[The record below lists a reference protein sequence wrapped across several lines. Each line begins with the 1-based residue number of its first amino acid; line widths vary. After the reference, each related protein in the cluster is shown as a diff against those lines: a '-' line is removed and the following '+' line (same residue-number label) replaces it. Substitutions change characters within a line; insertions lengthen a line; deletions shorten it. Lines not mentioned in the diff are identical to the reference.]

1 MLLMIRLFMS
11 VMNVVGLTL
20 MKVNWLKRLSIISDY
35 ALILANV
42 AFIISL
48 RIDGLDWINIAI
60 LLLLSANMF
69 YIGRDF
75 ERRKVKQSQIIPIKI

>member
-1 MLLMIRLFMS
+1 M
-11 VMNVVGLTL
+11 
-20 MKVNWLKRLSIISDY
+20 NWLKRLSIISDY

-48 RIDGLDWINIAI
+48 RIDGLGWIDVI
-60 LLLLSANMF
+60 LLLLLSGNMF

-75 ERRKVKQSQIIPIKI
+75 ERRK

>member
-1 MLLMIRLFMS
+1 M
-11 VMNVVGLTL
+11 
-20 MKVNWLKRLSIISDY
+20 NWLKPLKIIGDY
-35 ALILANV
+35 ALIIVNI

-48 RIDGLDWINIAI
+48 RIDGLGWINIAI

-75 ERRKVKQSQIIPIKI
+75 ERRKVKQ

>member
-1 MLLMIRLFMS
+1 M
-11 VMNVVGLTL
+11 
-20 MKVNWLKRLSIISDY
+20 NWLKRLSIISDY

-48 RIDGLDWINIAI
+48 RIDGLGWIDVIL

-75 ERRKVKQSQIIPIKI
+75 ERTKIRTY

>member
-1 MLLMIRLFMS
+1 M
-11 VMNVVGLTL
+11 
-20 MKVNWLKRLSIISDY
+20 NWLKPLKIIGDY
-35 ALILANV
+35 ALIIVNI

-48 RIDGLDWINIAI
+48 RIDGLGWIDVIL

-75 ERRKVKQSQIIPIKI
+75 ERTKIRTY

>member
-1 MLLMIRLFMS
+1 M
-11 VMNVVGLTL
+11 
-20 MKVNWLKRLSIISDY
+20 NWLKPLKIISDY
-35 ALILANV
+35 ALIIVNI

-75 ERRKVKQSQIIPIKI
+75 ERRKVKR

>member
-1 MLLMIRLFMS
+1 M
-11 VMNVVGLTL
+11 
-20 MKVNWLKRLSIISDY
+20 NWLTRLSIISDY

-48 RIDGLDWINIAI
+48 RIDGLGWIDVIL

-75 ERRKVKQSQIIPIKI
+75 ERTKIRTY

>member
-1 MLLMIRLFMS
+1 M
-11 VMNVVGLTL
+11 
-20 MKVNWLKRLSIISDY
+20 NWLKPLKIIGDY
-35 ALILANV
+35 ALIIVNI

-75 ERRKVKQSQIIPIKI
+75 ERRKVKR

>member
-1 MLLMIRLFMS
+1 MLLTIGLFIS

-48 RIDGLDWINIAI
+48 RIDGLGWIDVIL

-75 ERRKVKQSQIIPIKI
+75 ERRKVKR

>member
-1 MLLMIRLFMS
+1 M
-11 VMNVVGLTL
+11 
-20 MKVNWLKRLSIISDY
+20 NWLKPLKIIGDY
-35 ALILANV
+35 ALIIVNI

-48 RIDGLDWINIAI
+48 RIDGLDWINIVI

-75 ERRKVKQSQIIPIKI
+75 ERRKIRTY

>member
-1 MLLMIRLFMS
+1 MLLMIELFMS
-11 VMNVVGLTL
+11 VTNVVGLTL

-75 ERRKVKQSQIIPIKI
+75 ERTKIRTY

>member
-1 MLLMIRLFMS
+1 M
-11 VMNVVGLTL
+11 
-20 MKVNWLKRLSIISDY
+20 NWLKRLSIISDY
-35 ALILANV
+35 AFILANV

-48 RIDGLDWINIAI
+48 RIDGLDWIDVIL

-75 ERRKVKQSQIIPIKI
+75 ERRKVKR

>member
-1 MLLMIRLFMS
+1 M
-11 VMNVVGLTL
+11 
-20 MKVNWLKRLSIISDY
+20 NWLKPLKIIGDY
-35 ALILANV
+35 ALIIVNI

-48 RIDGLDWINIAI
+48 RIDGLDWINIVI

-75 ERRKVKQSQIIPIKI
+75 ERRKVKR

>member
-1 MLLMIRLFMS
+1 MS

-20 MKVNWLKRLSIISDY
+20 MKVNMNEIRILRGDFMNWLKRLSIISDY

-48 RIDGLDWINIAI
+48 RIDGLDWINIVI

-75 ERRKVKQSQIIPIKI
+75 ERRK

>member
-1 MLLMIRLFMS
+1 M
-11 VMNVVGLTL
+11 
-20 MKVNWLKRLSIISDY
+20 NWLKRLSIISDY
-35 ALILANV
+35 ALIFANV

-48 RIDGLDWINIAI
+48 RIDGLGWIDVIL

-75 ERRKVKQSQIIPIKI
+75 ERRK

>member
-1 MLLMIRLFMS
+1 MLLMIELFIS
-11 VMNVVGLTL
+11 VTNVVGLTS

-75 ERRKVKQSQIIPIKI
+75 ERRK

>member
-1 MLLMIRLFMS
+1 M
-11 VMNVVGLTL
+11 
-20 MKVNWLKRLSIISDY
+20 NWLKPLKIIGDY
-35 ALILANV
+35 ALIIVNI

-75 ERRKVKQSQIIPIKI
+75 ERRK

>member
-1 MLLMIRLFMS
+1 M
-11 VMNVVGLTL
+11 
-20 MKVNWLKRLSIISDY
+20 NWLKPLKIIGDY

-48 RIDGLDWINIAI
+48 RIDGLGWIDVIL

-75 ERRKVKQSQIIPIKI
+75 ERRKVKR

>member
-1 MLLMIRLFMS
+1 MLLMIGLFIS
-11 VMNVVGLTL
+11 VTNVVGLTL
-20 MKVNWLKRLSIISDY
+20 TKVNWLKRLSIISDY

-48 RIDGLDWINIAI
+48 RIDGLDWINIVI

-75 ERRKVKQSQIIPIKI
+75 ERTKIRTY

>member
-1 MLLMIRLFMS
+1 M
-11 VMNVVGLTL
+11 
-20 MKVNWLKRLSIISDY
+20 NWLKPLKIISDH
-35 ALILANV
+35 ASIIVNIAV
-42 AFIISL
+42 IISL

-75 ERRKVKQSQIIPIKI
+75 ERRK

>member
-1 MLLMIRLFMS
+1 M
-11 VMNVVGLTL
+11 
-20 MKVNWLKRLSIISDY
+20 NWLKPLKIIGDY
-35 ALILANV
+35 ALIIVNI

-60 LLLLSANMF
+60 LLLLSGNMF

-75 ERRKVKQSQIIPIKI
+75 ERRK

>member
-1 MLLMIRLFMS
+1 M
-11 VMNVVGLTL
+11 
-20 MKVNWLKRLSIISDY
+20 NWLKPLKIISDY
-35 ALILANV
+35 ALIIVNI

-48 RIDGLDWINIAI
+48 RMDGLDWINIAI

-75 ERRKVKQSQIIPIKI
+75 ERRKVKR

>member
-1 MLLMIRLFMS
+1 M
-11 VMNVVGLTL
+11 
-20 MKVNWLKRLSIISDY
+20 NWLKPLKIISDY

-48 RIDGLDWINIAI
+48 RIDGLDWINIVI
-60 LLLLSANMF
+60 LLLLSGNMF

-75 ERRKVKQSQIIPIKI
+75 ERRKIKY

>member
-1 MLLMIRLFMS
+1 M
-11 VMNVVGLTL
+11 
-20 MKVNWLKRLSIISDY
+20 NWLKPLKIISDY
-35 ALILANV
+35 ALIIVNI

-48 RIDGLDWINIAI
+48 RIDGLDWINIVI

-75 ERRKVKQSQIIPIKI
+75 ERRKVKQ

>member
-1 MLLMIRLFMS
+1 M
-11 VMNVVGLTL
+11 
-20 MKVNWLKRLSIISDY
+20 NWLKRLSIISDY

-48 RIDGLDWINIAI
+48 RMDGLDWIDVIL

-75 ERRKVKQSQIIPIKI
+75 ERRKVKR

>member
-1 MLLMIRLFMS
+1 M
-11 VMNVVGLTL
+11 
-20 MKVNWLKRLSIISDY
+20 NWLKPLKIIGDY
-35 ALILANV
+35 ALIIVNI

-48 RIDGLDWINIAI
+48 RIDGLGWINIAI

-75 ERRKVKQSQIIPIKI
+75 ERREVKR

>member
-1 MLLMIRLFMS
+1 M
-11 VMNVVGLTL
+11 
-20 MKVNWLKRLSIISDY
+20 NWLKRLSIISDH

-48 RIDGLDWINIAI
+48 RMDGLDWINIVI
-60 LLLLSANMF
+60 LLLLSGNMF

-75 ERRKVKQSQIIPIKI
+75 ERRKVKR

>member
-1 MLLMIRLFMS
+1 MMLLMIGLFIS
-11 VMNVVGLTL
+11 VTNVVGLTS

-48 RIDGLDWINIAI
+48 RIDGLDWINIVI

-75 ERRKVKQSQIIPIKI
+75 ERRKVKL

>member
-1 MLLMIRLFMS
+1 M
-11 VMNVVGLTL
+11 
-20 MKVNWLKRLSIISDY
+20 NWLKRLSIISDY
-35 ALILANV
+35 ALIIVNI

-75 ERRKVKQSQIIPIKI
+75 ERRK

>member
-11 VMNVVGLTL
+11 VMNMVGLTL

-75 ERRKVKQSQIIPIKI
+75 ERRKVKR

>member
-1 MLLMIRLFMS
+1 M
-11 VMNVVGLTL
+11 
-20 MKVNWLKRLSIISDY
+20 NWLKRLSIISDY

-48 RIDGLDWINIAI
+48 RIDGLDWINIVI

-75 ERRKVKQSQIIPIKI
+75 ERRKVKRWQIIPIMI

>member
-1 MLLMIRLFMS
+1 M
-11 VMNVVGLTL
+11 
-20 MKVNWLKRLSIISDY
+20 NWLKPLKLISDY
-35 ALILANV
+35 ALIIVNI

-48 RIDGLDWINIAI
+48 RMDGLDWINIVI

-75 ERRKVKQSQIIPIKI
+75 ERRKVKR

>member
-1 MLLMIRLFMS
+1 M
-11 VMNVVGLTL
+11 
-20 MKVNWLKRLSIISDY
+20 NWLKPLKIISDY
-35 ALILANV
+35 ALIIVNI

-48 RIDGLDWINIAI
+48 RIDGLDWINIVI

-75 ERRKVKQSQIIPIKI
+75 ERTKIRTY

>member
-1 MLLMIRLFMS
+1 M
-11 VMNVVGLTL
+11 
-20 MKVNWLKRLSIISDY
+20 NWLKPLKIISDY
-35 ALILANV
+35 ALIIVNI

-75 ERRKVKQSQIIPIKI
+75 ERRKVKQ

>member
-1 MLLMIRLFMS
+1 M
-11 VMNVVGLTL
+11 
-20 MKVNWLKRLSIISDY
+20 NWLKPLKIIGDY

-48 RIDGLDWINIAI
+48 RIDGLDWINIVI

-75 ERRKVKQSQIIPIKI
+75 ERRK